1 MKIKIYEAEASI
13 AGLITNNTIAYCSKA
28 EKLVV
33 PEGQRLYTAASTQPI
48 DLELY
53 YPTKSILATT
63 VWNKND
69 DVFSPHYTWA
79 ARHTPVHSPTNIN
92 HDHKKIVGHIT
103 DSWVINAEGEL
114 IADDTEEKDLPLK
127 FHLCNGAVIYKYSR
141 EKDLMTQAETLIEE
155 IESGKK
161 FVSMECLFPDFDYA
175 VISPEKGYYIVKREE
190 SSAFL
195 TKHLR
200 IYGGNGEYNGNKI
213 GRFLKNMVFSGKGYV
228 DNPANPESIIF
239 DKDEEFNF
247 SSASFKDVN
256 WFNVEDKT
264 IIGVDINIKQ
274 LSLSEDVTENLN
286 MADENKVIEK
296 LEAQIASLTKQLVE
310 ADVKAKNDEIESL
323 KAQVAKAAAEVE
335 THKAVAE
342 EFKAQVAV
350 VQEDVTRA
358 RAEVAELITAKTELE
373 AKIEVAVKN
382 ETRATRIARLI
393 DGGVVKEEAEAKVT
407 KFEALSAEQFDA
419 VAEVI
424 ISSVKP
430 QTEETVADT
439 TVEETTEEVEADLA
453 SAEVTETVA
462 GSVADKTEDETD
474 VSAKRRESIA
484 NYLFGTQE

>member
-13 AGLITNNTIAYCSKA
+13 AELITNNSIAYCSKA

-33 PEGQRLYTAASTQPI
+33 PEGQKLYAAAGTKPI

-53 YPTKSILATT
+53 YPTRSILATT

-69 DVFSPHYTWA
+69 DVFSPLHTWA
-79 ARHTPVHSPTNIN
+79 ARHTPVHSPTNID
-92 HDHKKIVGHIT
+92 HDHTKIVGHIT
-103 DSWVINAEGEL
+103 DSWVIDAEGKL
-114 IADDTEEKDLPLK
+114 IEDDTEEKDLPEK
-127 FHLCNGAVIYKYSR
+127 FHLCNGALIYKYSR
-141 EKDLMTQAETLIEE
+141 EKTLMTRAETLIEE

-175 VISPEKGYYIVKREE
+175 VISPEKGYYVVKREE
-190 SSAFL
+190 TSAFL

-200 IYGGNGEYNGNKI
+200 IYGGSGSYNGNKI

-239 DKDEEFNF
+239 DSETEFNF
-247 SSASFKDVN
+247 SSASVKDIN

-335 THKAVAE
+335 TQKAVAE

-350 VQEDVTRA
+350 AQEEVTKVK
-358 RAEVAELITAKTELE
+358 AEVAELTTAKTELE
-373 AKIEVAVKN
+373 EKVNVAVKN
-382 ETRATRIARLI
+382 ETRATRIAKLI
-393 DGGVVKEEAEAKVT
+393 DGGVAKEEAEAKVT
-407 KFEALSAEQFDA
+407 KFEALSSEQFDA

-424 ISSVKP
+424 VSAVKP
-430 QTEETVADT
+430 KTEEAVADE
-439 TVEETTEEVEADLA
+439 VVETTEEVEADLTT
-453 SAEVTETVA
+453 AETTEAVA
-462 GSVADKTEDETD
+462 GSVTDTTEDKAE
-474 VSAKRRESIA
+474 VSAKIRESIG
-484 NYLFGTQE
+484 NYLFATQE

>member
-13 AGLITNNTIAYCSKA
+13 AELIVNNSIAYCSKA

-33 PEGQRLYTAASTQPI
+33 PEGQKIYTSASTKPL
-48 DLELY
+48 DLELF
-53 YPTKSILATT
+53 YPTRSILATT
-63 VWNKND
+63 IWNKND
-69 DVFSPHYTWA
+69 DVFSPQHTWA
-79 ARHTPVHSPTNIN
+79 ARHTPVHSPTNID

-114 IADDTEEKDLPLK
+114 IADDTEEKDLPSK

-141 EKDLMTQAETLIEE
+141 EKDLVTRAETLIAE

-175 VISPEKGYYIVKREE
+175 VVSPDNNYYILKREE

-200 IYGGNGEYNGNKI
+200 IYGGKGEYNGNKI

-239 DKDEEFNF
+239 DNGTEFNF
-247 SSASFKDVN
+247 SSASYKDN

-274 LSLSEDVTENLN
+274 LSLSEDVTENKI
-286 MADENKVIEK
+286 MAEENTVIAK
-296 LEAQIASLTKQLVE
+296 LEAQVASLTKQLVD

-335 THKAVAE
+335 TQKAVAE
-342 EFKAQVAV
+342 EFKTQVTVAQEEVAKV
-350 VQEDVTRA
+350 K
-358 RAEVAELITAKTELE
+358 AEVAELTTAKTELE
-373 AKIEVAVKN
+373 AKVEVAVKN
-382 ETRATRIARLI
+382 ETRATRIAKLI

-407 KFEALSAEQFDA
+407 KFEALSSEQFDA

-424 ISSVKP
+424 ISAVKP
-430 QTEETVADT
+430 KTEETVAD
-439 TVEETTEEVEADLA
+439 VEEVVTTEEVDADLTT
-453 SAEVTETVA
+453 AETTETVA
-462 GSVADKTEDETD
+462 GSVTDTTDDKAE

-484 NYLFGTQE
+484 NYLFGTPE